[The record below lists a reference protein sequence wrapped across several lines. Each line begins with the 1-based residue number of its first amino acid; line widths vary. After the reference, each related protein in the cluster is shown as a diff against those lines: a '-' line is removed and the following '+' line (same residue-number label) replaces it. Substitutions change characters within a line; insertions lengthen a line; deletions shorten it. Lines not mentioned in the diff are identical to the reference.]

1 MTELLSQ
8 AEVASLLGVTKET
21 LANHRS
27 AGKGP
32 KFVKLVGRIKYRKC
46 DVEAFI
52 ERSVRQ
58 STSEIIAAA

>member
-8 AEVASLLGVTKET
+8 AEVAALLGITKET

-27 AGKGP
+27 AGRGP
-32 KFVKLVGRIKYRKC
+32 RYVKLVGRIKYRKT

-58 STSEIIAAA
+58 STTELTTAA